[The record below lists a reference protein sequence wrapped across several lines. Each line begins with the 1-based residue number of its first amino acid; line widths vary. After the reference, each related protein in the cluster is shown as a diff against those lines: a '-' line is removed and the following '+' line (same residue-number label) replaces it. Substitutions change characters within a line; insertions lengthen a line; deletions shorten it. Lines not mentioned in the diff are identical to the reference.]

1 MESKT
6 SIERSKTIIR
16 RIANK
21 LKRNEKLTLSDFD
34 YMKNNHNFFED
45 FKFRKNR
52 KSIM

>member
-6 SIERSKTIIR
+6 SIERSKIIIK
-16 RIANK
+16 RIAGK

-34 YMKNNHNFFED
+34 YMKNNHNFFEN
-45 FKFRKNR
+45 FKFKKNR